1 MLLFAIKMLI
11 GDKTKYI
18 GIILGLTLA
27 SFIIS
32 WQAAILV
39 GIMNRTYGFISDTSQ
54 ASIWVTCPSFQFI
67 DDIQPLNDN
76 DLYRVAGVEGV
87 LWAAPLL
94 KGTLPARLH
103 NGTYQSCILI
113 GIDKATFIGGPP
125 KMIEGTIEDLRANDA
140 IIVDYVGATT
150 KLSFSP
156 KEGSSIPLGIGDSIE
171 LNDKRA
177 YVTGICQNSRNFRSQ
192 PTIYTT
198 YDRATSFFSGQ
209 KKLLSLVLAKE
220 KAGYDIHHVCARI
233 RDQTGLAAYT
243 SNQLKNLTILYYMR
257 NTGIFINFGIAIIL
271 GFIIGT
277 ATAGQTLYN
286 FTIDNLPYFAVFKAM
301 GTRNSVLIKMVLLQA
316 LLISTVSWGIGIGLS
331 SLFGYLIRKTELSFS
346 LPLWLYTL
354 SGVSILFISL
364 SASFFCIKKVVHL
377 DPAIVFKS

>member
-1 MLLFAIKMLI
+1 
-11 GDKTKYI
+11 
-18 GIILGLTLA
+18 
-27 SFIIS
+27 
-32 WQAAILV
+32 
-39 GIMNRTYGFISDTSQ
+39 
-54 ASIWVTCPSFQFI
+54 
-67 DDIQPLNDN
+67 
-76 DLYRVAGVEGV
+76 
-87 LWAAPLL
+87 
-94 KGTLPARLH
+94 
-103 NGTYQSCILI
+103 
-113 GIDKATFIGGPP
+113 
-125 KMIEGTIEDLRANDA
+125 MIEGTIEDLRANDA

>member
-354 SGVSILFISL
+354 SGISILFISL

>member
-39 GIMNRTYGFISDTSQ
+39 GIMNRAYGFISDTSQ